1 MVFVHGHSTVLAA
14 IRLVDYLMSEMD
26 SNNTPLNIYIDLSK
40 AFDTLNYLILLSKL
54 KYYGVNGCA
63 NKLIC
68 SYLSGRSQ
76 YVEYNGHKSEELPV
90 TTGVPQGSIL
100 GPFLFLIYINDLP
113 LVSNEFNM
121 VMYMY
126 ADDTTLFCNMDNNVD
141 EHVFNNELR
150 KISEW
155 LGANKLSLKISKT
168 KYMVFHTSNR
178 SVIYPFLQID
188 RRAIERVAQF
198 NFLGLILLSNLTWSN
213 PINHVSLK
221 ISKTIGIFYRLKAI
235 YPSAILQ
242 TLYNTLILPFFNYCI
257 IVWGATISDGNL
269 LHRLQKKALRLI
281 SISNYIAHTEPICKN
296 LSLLKLTDMFP
307 VAVWIFYYKLMND
320 QLPIYFVDWKSVL
333 PRVCTRYEI
342 RSPTFPLQ
350 LIRHKFAENSLRYCL
365 IKQLNI
371 EKCSFM
377 ITAKVHT
384 HSYQGYKIY
393 LKHNAINHN
402 NVDCNIFES
411 YVCQKL
417 NP

>member
-1 MVFVHGHSTVLAA
+1 MQLPG
-14 IRLVDYLMSEMD
+14 R
-26 SNNTPLNIYIDLSK
+26 
-40 AFDTLNYLILLSKL
+40 
-54 KYYGVNGCA
+54 
-63 NKLIC
+63 
-68 SYLSGRSQ
+68 SGRSQ

-113 LVSNEFNM
+113 LVSNVFNM

-155 LGANKLSLKISKT
+155 MGANKLSLNISKT

-188 RRAIERVAQF
+188 RRPIERVAQF
-198 NFLGLILLSNLTWSN
+198 KFLGLILLSNLTWSN

-257 IVWGATISDGNL
+257 LVWGSTISDGNL

-296 LSLLKLTDMFP
+296 LSLLKLTDMIP
-307 VAVWIFYYKLMND
+307 VAVWIFYYKLIND
-320 QLPIYFVDWKSVL
+320 QLPIYL
-333 PRVCTRYEI
+333 LIGNLY
-342 RSPTFPLQ
+342 FPEYVPVMKYGVQ
-350 LIRHKFAENSLRYCL
+350 
-365 IKQLNI
+365 
-371 EKCSFM
+371 
-377 ITAKVHT
+377 
-384 HSYQGYKIY
+384 HSIC
-393 LKHNAINHN
+393 H
-402 NVDCNIFES
+402 
-411 YVCQKL
+411 
-417 NP
+417 